1 MYEWL
6 GKPCW
11 GERLSSPT
19 DGLPRERPP
28 KERPSMSKTRSLAA
42 GVVAA
47 ALAVA
52 AVPAQAAVTDSTTQV
67 VAGIPTDS
75 LALSVPSV
83 PVVLTNFKPGSTASG
98 TGQVTVTSTLPN
110 WTLTVADLTANKG
123 QLGKIGN
130 AVDPLTGL
138 PILDTITGNPVT
150 CPASSQA
157 KTNHVLRL
165 ASVSSGAGTSTAGGA
180 GDVTDSPRTV
190 ATGHLIDTLTTGL
203 QLPID
208 SGELLSSTCLYNTTL
223 TYTAQ

>member
-1 MYEWL
+1 
-6 GKPCW
+6 
-11 GERLSSPT
+11 
-19 DGLPRERPP
+19 
-28 KERPSMSKTRSLAA
+28 MSKTRFLAA
-42 GVVAA
+42 GAITA
-47 ALAVA
+47 ALAAA
-52 AVPAQAAVTDSTTQV
+52 AVPAQAAVTDTTTQV

-75 LALSVPSV
+75 LALSVPSL

-138 PILDTITGNPVT
+138 PILDSVTGNPVT

-157 KTNHVLRL
+157 QTNHVLKL
-165 ASVSSGAGTSTAGGA
+165 ASVSSGAGTSTAAAA
-180 GDVTDSPRTV
+180 GDITDTPRTV

-203 QLPID
+203 QLPVD
-208 SGELLSSTCLYNTTL
+208 SNELLSGTCLYNTTL

>member
-1 MYEWL
+1 
-6 GKPCW
+6 
-11 GERLSSPT
+11 
-19 DGLPRERPP
+19 
-28 KERPSMSKTRSLAA
+28 MSKTRSLAA

-52 AVPAQAAVTDSTTQV
+52 AVPAQAALTDTTTQV

-98 TGQVTVTSTLPN
+98 SGQITVTSTLPN

-130 AVDPLTGL
+130 AVDPITGL

-150 CPASSQA
+150 CPATSQA
-157 KTNHVLRL
+157 KTNHVLKM
-165 ASVSSGAGTSTAGGA
+165 ASVTSLGGATAGAA
-180 GDVTDSPRTV
+180 GDVTDTPRTV

-208 SGELLSSTCLYNTTL
+208 SAELLSSTCLYNTTL

>member
-1 MYEWL
+1 
-6 GKPCW
+6 
-11 GERLSSPT
+11 
-19 DGLPRERPP
+19 
-28 KERPSMSKTRSLAA
+28 MSKTRTLAA

-157 KTNHVLRL
+157 KTNHVLHL

-180 GDVTDSPRTV
+180 GDITDTPRTV

>member
-1 MYEWL
+1 M
-6 GKPCW
+6 
-11 GERLSSPT
+11 R
-19 DGLPRERPP
+19 
-28 KERPSMSKTRSLAA
+28 KTRSLAA

-52 AVPAQAAVTDSTTQV
+52 AAPAQAAVTDSTTQV

-110 WTLTVADLTANKG
+110 WTLTVGDLTANKG

-157 KTNHVLRL
+157 KTNHVLNL

-180 GDVTDSPRTV
+180 GDITDTPRTV

>member
-1 MYEWL
+1 M
-6 GKPCW
+6 
-11 GERLSSPT
+11 R
-19 DGLPRERPP
+19 
-28 KERPSMSKTRSLAA
+28 KTRFLAA
-42 GVVAA
+42 AALAA

-52 AVPAQAAVTDSTTQV
+52 AVPAQAAVTDTTTQL

-83 PVVLTNFKPGSTASG
+83 PVVLTNFKPGSTATG

-150 CPASSQA
+150 CPGTSQA
-157 KTNHVLRL
+157 KTNHVLKM
-165 ASVSSGAGTSTAGGA
+165 ASVSSLAGATGGA
-180 GDVTDSPRTV
+180 AGDITDTPRTV

-208 SGELLSSTCLYNTTL
+208 SAEQLSSTCLYNTTL

>member
-1 MYEWL
+1 M
-6 GKPCW
+6 
-11 GERLSSPT
+11 R
-19 DGLPRERPP
+19 R
-28 KERPSMSKTRSLAA
+28 TRFIA
-42 GVVAA
+42 AA
-47 ALAVA
+47 ALTTAMAAA
-52 AVPAQAAVTDSTTQV
+52 AVPAQAAVTDTTTQV

-75 LALSVPSV
+75 LALSVPSL
-83 PVVLTNFKPGSTASG
+83 PVVLTNFKPGGTASG

-138 PILDTITGNPVT
+138 PILDTVTNTPVT

-157 KTNHVLRL
+157 KTNHVLKL
-165 ASVSSGAGTSTAGGA
+165 ASVSGATSTGGA
-180 GDVTDSPRTV
+180 AGDITDTPRTV

-208 SGELLSSTCLYNTTL
+208 SSELLSSTCLYNTTI

>member
-1 MYEWL
+1 M
-6 GKPCW
+6 
-11 GERLSSPT
+11 R
-19 DGLPRERPP
+19 
-28 KERPSMSKTRSLAA
+28 KTRSLAV
-42 GVVAA
+42 GVAAA
-47 ALAVA
+47 ALAIA
-52 AVPAQAAVTDSTTQV
+52 AVPAQAAVTDTTTQV

-98 TGQVTVTSTLPN
+98 SGQVTVTSTLPN

-130 AVDPLTGL
+130 AVDPITGL

-150 CPASSQA
+150 CPATSQA
-157 KTNHVLRL
+157 KTNHVLHM
-165 ASVSSGAGTSTAGGA
+165 ASVTSLAGATAGAA
-180 GDVTDSPRTV
+180 GDITDTPRTV

>member
-1 MYEWL
+1 M
-6 GKPCW
+6 
-11 GERLSSPT
+11 R
-19 DGLPRERPP
+19 
-28 KERPSMSKTRSLAA
+28 KTRSLAA
-42 GVVAA
+42 GVVFA

-52 AVPAQAAVTDSTTQV
+52 AVPAQAALTDSTTQV

-157 KTNHVLRL
+157 KTNHVLGL

-180 GDVTDSPRTV
+180 GDITDTPRTV

-203 QLPID
+203 RLPID

>member
-1 MYEWL
+1 M
-6 GKPCW
+6 
-11 GERLSSPT
+11 R
-19 DGLPRERPP
+19 
-28 KERPSMSKTRSLAA
+28 KTRSLAA
-42 GVVAA
+42 GVVVAA
-47 ALAVA
+47 MAVA
-52 AVPAQAAVTDSTTQV
+52 AVPAQAALTDSTTQV

-83 PVVLTNFKPGSTASG
+83 PVVLTNFKPGSTATG

-157 KTNHVLRL
+157 KTNHVLGL

-180 GDVTDSPRTV
+180 GDITDTPRTV

>member
-1 MYEWL
+1 M
-6 GKPCW
+6 
-11 GERLSSPT
+11 R
-19 DGLPRERPP
+19 R
-28 KERPSMSKTRSLAA
+28 TRFTA
-42 GVVAA
+42 AA
-47 ALAVA
+47 ALTAAMAAA
-52 AVPAQAAVTDSTTQV
+52 AVPAQAAITDTTTQV

-75 LALSVPSV
+75 LALSVPSL
-83 PVVLTNFKPGSTASG
+83 PVVLTNFKPGSTATG

-138 PILDTITGNPVT
+138 PILDTVTNNPVT
-150 CPASSQA
+150 CPATSQG
-157 KTNHVLRL
+157 KTNHVLKL
-165 ASVSSGAGTSTAGGA
+165 ATVTGATSTAGAA
-180 GDVTDSPRTV
+180 GDITDTPRTV

>member
-1 MYEWL
+1 M
-6 GKPCW
+6 
-11 GERLSSPT
+11 R
-19 DGLPRERPP
+19 
-28 KERPSMSKTRSLAA
+28 KTRTLAA
-42 GVVAA
+42 IGLSAA
-47 ALAVA
+47 MATA
-52 AVPAQAAVTDSTTQV
+52 AVPAQAALTDTTTQV

-83 PVVLTNFKPGSTASG
+83 PVVLTNFKPGATASG
-98 TGQVTVTSTLPN
+98 TGTVTVTSTLPN

-130 AVDPLTGL
+130 AVDPITGL
-138 PILDTITGNPVT
+138 PILDSVTNNPVT

-157 KTNHVLRL
+157 KTNHVLKL
-165 ASVSSGAGTSTAGGA
+165 ASVSSNTGTSTGGTA
-180 GDVTDSPRTV
+180 GDVTDTPRTV
-190 ATGHLIDTLTTGL
+190 ATGHLIDSLTTGL